1 RRWLL
6 RPAMWG
12 IALVAILVLCAGIF
26 LRSEFLSELIR
37 ERLVIEAARFL
48 DREVVIETLEFRLLP
63 LWVEVGGVRIG
74 GPDPEDP
81 PILEIERVF
90 VEAELFGWRQP
101 AVALRQVKVEAP
113 LVRLDVF
120 EDGGRNWP
128 RFQKQPRSE
137 PRREPLQ
144 ITIDYL
150 SVEDGVFELDHKK
163 IPLALT
169 ARAVQGFMSGG
180 PGLHIQGRVA
190 AQEVEVTL
198 PKARPFLGAVGL
210 KVAVDPGRVEIAG
223 GRVSGPDITA
233 AIQGHAGWK
242 DDREITVRVQAAGST
257 SFFRQI
263 GYLEDQIEGPF
274 TFEGGVVWRPKNV
287 DIQGELRSPS
297 LRVLDRRVDDVVL
310 VATGNEKSYR
320 LGLKNAIYGGGRLAG
335 GVTFD
340 VGADPRTMEVDLS
353 LEGVDLQRL
362 LDDQQIPVDG
372 FAGRVYGVFDYRF
385 AMGRAQHGVGWADL
399 KIEPPEGESAG
410 LAVTGTVPVS
420 IEGGVIRTVAGEL
433 VAGAQRVVTEGFY
446 ELDSHSG
453 RFDYEIT
460 TGDAPELLGLLPGQ
474 ADAETPPLW
483 YPTAGHGEAEG
494 TLYLEPGNLHTE
506 LGFSLFEVSAPG
518 VTADEVRASMAIA
531 ADRVE
536 RLRVELSRP
545 GAGLIVSG
553 SFPLGEAEADEP
565 VAPFYLTVD
574 AVGWPMSEARA
585 WLPFELPLDGRV
597 TGALELS
604 GDLERPVGELRAEL
618 EPAIVGGVE
627 YGILRLDLD
636 FDPEKTSFR
645 RAVLAMDAGD
655 IVVEGA
661 IDNETETLNF
671 VLDSM
676 PLELASPPF
685 SDLVTTPLT
694 GRLEAQGVVGGTLVC
709 PTLEADLVWHDL
721 AVADHR
727 LGDQGEARARV
738 EWNGTEL
745 SLDGDLF
752 GLLLINGG
760 GRLDREAVDLLFQVE
775 GTDLQA
781 IAQLTR
787 EEELP
792 EFAGRF
798 SGELELVGEPS
809 SEEPW
814 SKVVRLDHFEAEYAD
829 HRVENV
835 EPVVVRL
842 EDDGVRID
850 SFFVAEP
857 DGATELFLA
866 GLVRSDEVRTLDL
879 RLQGSLESRWF
890 DLVLPDLGLR
900 EGQFDVLATVGG
912 TVERPILNGQGAISD
927 ARVVSTLLPHS
938 LGQVG
943 GLILFYPDQIV
954 VDNLAGRMAGGEVK
968 ASGALGLPDPEAA
981 GEFEYR
987 LQVVGKDLSVRF
999 PEGWLSRGDAELVLI
1014 STPDGRQVRG
1024 NIDLERAMY
1033 LQDVPMGMGQML
1045 QGLFARQRVQVE
1057 TANEMLAT
1065 TSLQISINGPEAL
1078 RVSNNLADLTG
1089 DLDLVVRGT
1098 AARPVIF
1105 GRVDIDREST
1115 LEYGGNEYSIE
1126 HGRLNFA
1133 NPFRIEPVIDL
1144 AATTRVREYNVTLN
1158 LSGSFDRLNASFSS
1172 DPPLGDL
1179 EVLAL
1184 LTTGEESLARV
1195 GTTEQDAAGVRASSL
1210 LYGQASSMVSERARK
1225 LFGLDQFRI
1234 EPLTSST
1241 GEPSSTRFTIGER
1254 LSRDVFA
1261 TYSFDPSTTEQWI
1274 LQLEWSVNRG
1284 MTLVLTQNGDDSY
1297 SVDVRWQKSF

>member
-1 RRWLL
+1 
-6 RPAMWG
+6 MWG
-12 IALVAILVLCAGIF
+12 IALVAILVFCAGLF
-26 LRSEFLSELIR
+26 LRSEYLSELIR
-37 ERLVIEAARFL
+37 ERLVLEAGRFL
-48 DREVVIETLEFRLLP
+48 EREVEIETLDFRLLP
-63 LWVEVGGVRIG
+63 LWVEVGGVKIG
-74 GPDPEDP
+74 GPEPDDL

-90 VEAELFGWRQP
+90 VEAELFGWGQP
-101 AVALRQVKVEAP
+101 AVALRQVRVDSPVA
-113 LVRLDVF
+113 RLDVF
-120 EDGGRNWP
+120 EEGGRNWP
-128 RFQKQPRSE
+128 RFKKEPRSE
-137 PRREPLQ
+137 PRRVPLQ

-150 SVEDGVFELDHKK
+150 AVEDGVFELDHEK

-210 KVAVDPGRVEIAG
+210 KVGVDPGRIELAG

-263 GYLEDQIEGPF
+263 GYLEDQVDGPF

-310 VATGNEKSYR
+310 TATGTEKSFR

-340 VGADPRTMEVDLS
+340 DSTDQRTMEVDLS
-353 LEGVDLQRL
+353 LEGVDLERL
-362 LDDQQIPVDG
+362 LDDQNIPVDG
-372 FAGRVYGVFDYRF
+372 LTGRVYGVFDYRF
-385 AMGRAQHGVGWADL
+385 EVGRAKEGVGWADL
-399 KIEPPEGESAG
+399 KIEPPREQSAG

-433 VAGAQRVVTEGFY
+433 NAGAQRVVAEGFY
-446 ELDSHSG
+446 DLDSHLG

-460 TGDAPELLGLLPGQ
+460 TDHAPELLGLLPGQ
-474 ADAETPPLW
+474 ENVETPPLW
-483 YPTAGHGEAEG
+483 YPSAGYGEAVG
-494 TLYLEPGNLHTE
+494 TLFLEPGNLHTE
-506 LGFSLFEVSAPG
+506 LGFSLFDVSTPG
-518 VTADEVRASMAIA
+518 VTADEVRATMAIA
-531 ADRVE
+531 KDRVE
-536 RLRVELSRP
+536 RLRVELSQP

-553 SFPLGEAEADEP
+553 SFPLGETETGAP
-565 VAPFYLTVD
+565 TVPFYLTVD
-574 AVGWPMSEARA
+574 AVGWPLADARA

-618 EPAIVGGVE
+618 EPAILGGVE

-636 FDPEKTSFR
+636 FDPDRTSFR
-645 RAVLAMDAGD
+645 RAVLATEAGD

-661 IDNETETLNF
+661 IDNEDETLNF
-671 VLDSM
+671 VIDSM
-676 PLELASPPF
+676 PLELDSPPF

-694 GRLEAQGVVGGTLVC
+694 GRLEASGVVGGTLVC
-709 PTLEADLVWHDL
+709 PTLEADLQWRDL
-721 AVADHR
+721 AVGKEV
-727 LGDQGEARARV
+727 LGEKGGARARI
-738 EWNGTEL
+738 EWNGTDL
-745 SLDGDLF
+745 ALDGDLF
-752 GLLLINGG
+752 GLLLISGG
-760 GRLDREAVDLLFQVE
+760 GRLDQEAADLLFQVE
-775 GTDLQA
+775 GTDLHA
-781 IAQLTR
+781 SVQLTR
-787 EEELP
+787 EEEVP
-792 EFAGRF
+792 EFTGRF
-798 SGELELVGEPS
+798 SGEGEVVGILA

-814 SKVVRLDHFEAEYAD
+814 SKVVRLDHFEADYAG
-829 HRVENV
+829 HRVENL

-842 EDDGVRID
+842 EDEGVRID

-857 DGATELFLA
+857 NGSTELFVG
-866 GLVRSDEVRTLDL
+866 GLVRSDEARTLDL
-879 RLQGSLESRWF
+879 QLQGSLESRWF

-912 TVERPILNGQGAISD
+912 TVERPVLNGQGAISD
-927 ARVVSTLLPHS
+927 ARLVSTLLPHS
-938 LGQVG
+938 LERVK

-968 ASGALGLPDPEAA
+968 ATGALGLPDPEAT
-981 GEFEYR
+981 EVFDYR
-987 LQVVGKDLSVRF
+987 LQVVGDDLNVRF

-1014 STPDGRQVRG
+1014 STDEGRQIRG
-1024 NIDLERAMY
+1024 SIDLERAMY
-1033 LQDVPMGMGQML
+1033 HQDVPMGVGQML
-1045 QGLFARQRVQVE
+1045 QGLFARERVQVE
-1057 TANEMLAT
+1057 TANPMLAT
-1065 TSLQISINGPEAL
+1065 TQLQISIDGPQAL
-1078 RVSNNLADLTG
+1078 RVSNNLADLSG

-1105 GRVDIDREST
+1105 GRVDIDRGST
-1115 LEYGGNEYSIE
+1115 LEYGGNKYSIE

-1158 LSGSFDRLNASFSS
+1158 LSGSLDRLNATFSS

-1195 GTTEQDAAGVRASSL
+1195 GTTEQDAAGVRATSL
-1210 LYGQASSMVSERARK
+1210 LYGQASSLVSERTRK

-1234 EPLTSST
+1234 EPLTSAT

-1274 LQLEWSVNRG
+1274 LQLEWSVTRG

>member
-1 RRWLL
+1 
-6 RPAMWG
+6 MWG
-12 IALVAILVLCAGIF
+12 VALVAILVFCAGVF
-26 LRSEFLSELIR
+26 LRSEYLSELIR
-37 ERLVIEAARFL
+37 ERLVLEAGRYL
-48 DREVVIETLEFRLLP
+48 EREVEIETFEFRLLP

-74 GPDPEDP
+74 GPEPEDP

-101 AVALRQVKVEAP
+101 AVALRQVKVDAP
-113 LVRLDVF
+113 RVRLDVF
-120 EDGGRNWP
+120 EEGGPNWP
-128 RFQKQPRSE
+128 RFQKRARSE
-137 PRREPLQ
+137 PRPQPLQ

-150 SVEDGVFELDHKK
+150 AVEDGVFELDHEK

-190 AQEVEVTL
+190 AQAVEVTL

-210 KVAVDPGRVEIAG
+210 KVGVDPGKIELAG

-242 DDREITVRVQAAGST
+242 DDREITVRVQATGST

-263 GYLEDQIEGPF
+263 GYLEDQVEGPF
-274 TFEGGVVWRPKNV
+274 TFAGGVVWRPKNV

-310 VATGNEKSYR
+310 TATGTEKSFR
-320 LGLKNAIYGGGRLAG
+320 LGLKNAIYGGGRVAG

-340 VGADPRTMEVDLS
+340 VGADQRTMEVDLS
-353 LEGVDLQRL
+353 LEGVELQRL

-385 AMGRAQHGVGWADL
+385 EMGRAQQGVGWADL
-399 KIEPPEGESAG
+399 RIEPPEGESAG

-433 VAGAQRVVTEGFY
+433 LAGAQRVWTAGFY

-483 YPTAGHGEAEG
+483 YPTAGYGDAEG
-494 TLYLEPGNLHTE
+494 ILYLEPGNLHTE
-506 LGFSLFEVSAPG
+506 LGFALYEVSAPG
-518 VTADEVRASMAIA
+518 VTADEVRASLAIA
-531 ADRVE
+531 PDRVE
-536 RLRVELSRP
+536 RLRLELSQP

-553 SFPLGEAEADEP
+553 SFPLGEPEIDEP
-565 VAPFYLTVD
+565 VAPFHLTVD
-574 AVGWPMSEARA
+574 AVGWPMDEARA
-585 WLPFELPLDGRV
+585 WLPFELPLDGRF

-618 EPAIVGGVE
+618 EPAVLGGVD

-636 FDPEKTSFR
+636 FDRQMTSFR
-645 RAVLAMDAGD
+645 RAVLATEAGD

-661 IDNETETLNF
+661 IDNENETLNF
-671 VLDSM
+671 VIDSM
-676 PLELASPPF
+676 PLELDSPPF

-694 GRLEAQGVVGGTLVC
+694 GRLEARGLVGGTLVC
-709 PTLEADLVWHDL
+709 PTLEADLVWRDL
-721 AVADHR
+721 AVADLR
-727 LGDQGEARARV
+727 LGDKGEARARV

-745 SLDGDLF
+745 RLDGDLF

-760 GRLDREAVDLLFQVE
+760 GRLDRDGVELLFQVE

-792 EFAGRF
+792 YFTGRF
-798 SGELELVGEPS
+798 SGELELSGSPS

-814 SKVVRLDHFEAEYAD
+814 SKVVRLDHFEADYAE
-829 HRVENV
+829 HRVENL

-842 EDDGVRID
+842 EEDGVRIE

-857 DGATELFLA
+857 DGSTELFVG
-866 GLVRSDEVRTLDL
+866 GLVRSDEARTLDL

-900 EGQFDVLATVGG
+900 AGQFDVLATVGG
-912 TVERPILNGQGAISD
+912 SVERPVLNGQGAISN

-938 LGQVG
+938 LERVE
-943 GLILFYPDQIV
+943 GLILFYPSQIV
-954 VDNLAGRMAGGEVK
+954 VDNLTGRMAGGEVR
-968 ASGALGLPDPEAA
+968 ATGALGLPGPEAP
-981 GEFEYR
+981 ELFEYR
-987 LQVVGKDLSVRF
+987 LQVVGKDLNVRF

-1014 STPDGRQVRG
+1014 STDEGRQVRG
-1024 NIDLERAMY
+1024 SIDLERAMY
-1033 LQDVPMGMGQML
+1033 HQDVPMGVGQML
-1045 QGLFARQRVQVE
+1045 QGLFARERVQVE
-1057 TANEMLAT
+1057 TANPMLAT
-1065 TSLQISINGPEAL
+1065 TQLQISINGPGAL

-1089 DLDLVVRGT
+1089 GLDLVVRGT

-1115 LEYGGNEYSIE
+1115 LEYGGNKYSIE

-1158 LSGSFDRLNASFSS
+1158 LSGSLERLNATFSS

-1195 GTTEQDAAGVRASSL
+1195 GTTEEEDAAGLRATSL
-1210 LYGQASSMVSERARK
+1210 LYGQASSLVSERTRK

-1254 LSRDVFA
+1254 LSRDIFA

-1274 LQLEWSVNRG
+1274 LQLEWSVTRG